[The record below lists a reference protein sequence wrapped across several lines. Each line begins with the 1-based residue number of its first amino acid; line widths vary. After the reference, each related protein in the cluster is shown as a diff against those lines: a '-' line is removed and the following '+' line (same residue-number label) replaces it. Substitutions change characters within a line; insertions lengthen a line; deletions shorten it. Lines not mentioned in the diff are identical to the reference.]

1 MQSIRLPNL
10 QTLSMMWAL
19 ILTVLISGTLVVI
32 SFVIFLNSGAYATVK
47 QISAAADVL
56 QANLD
61 DIDTSSPIQAS
72 DIDDYA
78 QNLSQ
83 RVRAFNDAEDFGTLS
98 L

>member
-1 MQSIRLPNL
+1 MKLIRFPNL
-10 QTLSMMWAL
+10 QSLSMVWAL
-19 ILTVLISGTLVVI
+19 ILAILISVAMVGI
-32 SFVIFLNSGAYATVK
+32 SFVVFLNSGAYTTVK

-56 QANLD
+56 QTNLD

-72 DIDDYA
+72 DIDEYA
-78 QNLSQ
+78 QKLPQ